1 VSVDCQPPFVIDGS
15 KNAHSYGAGIIVSMD
30 PPLIICDRDTVP
42 ISIAVIS
49 LTFDNS
55 LTISAD
61 LVFLH
66 PYYNFAVLTFDPTL
80 VIKAKIKMKVAEL
93 ADIDL
98 NIGDTVT
105 YVGLSG
111 NF

>member
-1 VSVDCQPPFVIDGS
+1 MNPPM
-15 KNAHSYGAGIIVSMD
+15 IV
-30 PPLIICDRDTVP
+30 CDRDTVL

-66 PYYNFAVLTFDPTL
+66 PYYNFAILTFDPAP
-80 VIKAKIKMKVAEL
+80 VIKANIKIEAAEL
-93 ADIDL
+93 ADIDFHV
-98 NIGDTVT
+98 GDTVT

-111 NF
+111 NFQFFFFNVH